1 MKYRPQRHS
10 VDILFILLLFAG
22 FLLTAVLLVTMST
35 REYRNI
41 VGTMQ
46 ENSSLRT
53 PHAYLIQA
61 AHQNKDIDAIYI
73 EEIDGVSTLAI
84 RREISGRPYVM
95 RIYAYKDSLREMLTP
110 EGNYDF
116 TLAAGTVILPI
127 RSMELEDTGNGAL
140 IAKITDETGR
150 TDHCVISTDP

>member
-1 MKYRPQRHS
+1 MKYRAERHS

-53 PHAYLIQA
+53 PHAYLMQA
-61 AHQNKDIDAIYI
+61 AHQNKDTDAIFI

-127 RSMELEDTGNGAL
+127 RDMTFEKAGNGAI
-140 IAKITDETGR
+140 IARITDETGR
-150 TDHCVISTDP
+150 TDHCLISTIP